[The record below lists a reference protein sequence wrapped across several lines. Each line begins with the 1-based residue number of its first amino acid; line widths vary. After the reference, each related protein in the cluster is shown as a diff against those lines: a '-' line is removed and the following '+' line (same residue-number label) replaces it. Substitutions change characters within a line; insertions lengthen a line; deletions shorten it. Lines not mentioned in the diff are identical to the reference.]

1 MLKNLKSHWF
11 LVLFSLPFAGVSLG
25 FLFLSILPSL
35 NEWQAMKSW
44 PQTEAY
50 LLSATL
56 HEHRGDDST
65 TYEAQARY
73 RYEYSGITYESERVA
88 IMGGADNIG
97 DFQRHLGRE
106 LTRAHLAQQP
116 VMAWVNPDNPTDAVL
131 SRDMRWELLGFKMIF
146 VVVFGIVGIGLLCW
160 ALLSKSSV
168 IEHPESASKPW
179 LARREWAQ
187 ARVPCSARGGLWLAW
202 IFAILW
208 NAISSFLWFV
218 IPAEVAKGNYM
229 ILIAALFPLVGL
241 GLLWWAISVTL
252 EWRRF
257 GELYLDLDP
266 YPGAIGGQVG
276 GTLELSLPYDR
287 TNAFPLSLS
296 CVHSY
301 MSGSGKNRSRKESVT
316 WQAQG
321 YAYAESSAGGTRLN
335 FRFDVP
341 EGLPSS
347 EAPADSYYV
356 WRLVINADLPGVD
369 LHRQFELPVFPTAE
383 RSRYQREDSAAHP
396 LALEQRD
403 ALIESVLDLRQVH
416 GGVELYYPM
425 WRNAGMKLGWML
437 FGLIFGGA
445 GIGMWY
451 TDAPRFMAI
460 IFTGIGLLACVFCL
474 YGLLNSLR
482 IRLDQQGL
490 WTQRRL
496 LGMIVHKQHYP
507 RAQIKHLQLHKSYSA
522 QSGSEYTEVFALKA
536 LAADGKK
543 ITVGE
548 SLKGRATAV
557 QALDAIS
564 LLSGYPAVTDAAKS
578 N

>member
-1 MLKNLKSHWF
+1 MVKNLKSNWIM
-11 LVLFSLPFAGVSLG
+11 VLFALPFAGVSLG

-35 NEWQAMKSW
+35 SEWQSMKSW
-44 PQTEAY
+44 PQTDAY
-50 LLSATL
+50 LLHVSL
-56 HEHRGDDST
+56 DEHRGDDST

-73 RYEYSGITYESERVA
+73 RYEFNGNTYEGERVA

-97 DFQRHLGRE
+97 DFQQNLSRE
-106 LTRAHLAQQP
+106 LIRAQRAQRP
-116 VMAWVNPDNPTDAVL
+116 VTVWVNPDDPADAVL
-131 SRDMRWELLGFKMIF
+131 NREMRWELFGFKMIF

-160 ALLSKSSV
+160 TLLSKSSV
-168 IEHPESASKPW
+168 MDHPESATKPW

-187 ARVPCSARGGLWLAW
+187 ARIACSARGGLWFAW
-202 IFAILW
+202 IFAVLW

-218 IPAEVAKGNYM
+218 IPQEVTKGNYM

-241 GLLWWAISVTL
+241 GLLWWAVFATL

-257 GELYLDLDP
+257 GQLYLDLDP
-266 YPGAIGGQVG
+266 YPGAVGGQLG

-287 TNAFPLSLS
+287 AHAFPLSLS
-296 CVHSY
+296 CIHSY
-301 MSGSGKNRSRKESVT
+301 MSGSGKDRSRKESIK

-321 YAYAESSAGGTRLN
+321 YAYAESSAKGTRLN
-335 FRFDVP
+335 FCFDVP
-341 EGLPSS
+341 KGLPSS
-347 EAPADSYYV
+347 EAPADSYYL
-356 WRLVINADLPGVD
+356 WRLVVKADLPGVD

-383 RSRYQREDSAAHP
+383 QSRYQRQDSTAHP
-396 LALEQRD
+396 QALEHRD
-403 ALIESVLDLRQVH
+403 ALIESVLDLRQVN

-425 WRNAGMKLGWML
+425 WRNAGMKLGWMV

-451 TDAPRFMAI
+451 ADAPRFMAI
-460 IFTGIGLLACVFCL
+460 IFAGIGFLACVFCL

-496 LGMIVHKQHYP
+496 MGVIIHKQHYP

-522 QSGSEYTEVFALKA
+522 QSGSEYTEVFSLKA
-536 LAADGKK
+536 LTADGKK

-557 QALDAIS
+557 QALEAVS
-564 LLSGYPAVTDAAKS
+564 MLSGYAAVTDKMKS
-578 N
+578 M